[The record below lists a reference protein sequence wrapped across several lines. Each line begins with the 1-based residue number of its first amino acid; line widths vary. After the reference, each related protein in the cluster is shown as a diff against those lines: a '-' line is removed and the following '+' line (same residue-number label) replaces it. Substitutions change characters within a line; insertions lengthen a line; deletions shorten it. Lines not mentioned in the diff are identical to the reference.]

1 MRARIKKRKFEHT
14 KKKGP
19 IIITVICLLLLT
31 VFASCILLLPHI
43 KLKGYSDI
51 KLNIHTIYQEP
62 GYEASYLGKNLTK
75 QVTVKNTIQKDK
87 LGTYK
92 VIYTLKKGPFKTT
105 ATRKVTITDLE
116 KPKIILTGS
125 KETYV
130 CPNQTYQE
138 EGYLATD
145 NYDGDITKKVVI
157 KQEKDKI
164 YYEVKDKHNNQTK
177 VIRNLTYKDITPPE
191 LNLQGEEVQFVF
203 VQNAY
208 QEQGYLASDNC
219 DGDLTQQVTVTGQ
232 VDTTTIGQ
240 YELTY
245 EIKDKEGNTTKKI
258 RTVKVIEKAA
268 PGTIYL
274 TFDDGPRQGTT
285 NVILDILKEEGIKAT
300 FFVTN
305 NGPDEL
311 IKREAQE
318 GHSIGLH
325 TASHNYAIVYASVDS
340 YFQDLQIVH
349 DRVQRLTGIDS
360 RIIRFPGG
368 SSNTISRKYQQGIM
382 STLTTEVINRGYQYY
397 DWNLSSGDAGE
408 YTTSEAIYQN
418 VIHHLSKDRPNM
430 ILMHDIKPYTRDA
443 LKQIIEYAKANNYQ
457 FEAITTNTKMVRQ
470 HVNN

>member
-1 MRARIKKRKFEHT
+1 MRARIKKRKFEHI

-203 VQNAY
+203 VQEAY

-219 DGDLTQQVTVTGQ
+219 DGDLTKQVTVTGQ
-232 VDTTTIGQ
+232 VDTTTVGQ

-443 LKQIIEYAKANNYQ
+443 LKRIIEYAKANNYQ